1 MLSAEHD
8 LRVLDLNATL
18 APDESEGRPTSVE
31 RLERECHAAGV
42 VRAAVAPPPGDPT
55 TYLRANNAVA
65 RRAVA
70 RPFLAVAR
78 LAGPRDPDES
88 AAARVRNLAASRAD
102 HHPGPDDV
110 RSVAY
115 DDRFHAVRLAPARDG
130 LPDAT
135 TVDAL
140 AETGLPALVRAGP
153 GFSPEAA
160 AEAFADRGV
169 PTVLESVGG
178 YPLDRPSMERAV
190 ELLDDHENLWLGTA
204 RVPYRDVVERAVQE
218 HPDRVAFG
226 SGAPDPHP
234 SVAVTAA
241 RTLDVPE
248 NLLRRVVTD
257 NPARVVP
264 GLASDE

>member
-1 MLSAEHD
+1 MLAPEHD
-8 LRVLDLNATL
+8 LRVLDLDVTL
-18 APDESEGRPTSVE
+18 APDEGEGRPTPVE
-31 RLERECHAAGV
+31 RLERECRAAGV
-42 VRAAVAPPPGDPT
+42 VRAAVAPPPGDPA

-65 RRAVA
+65 RLAVS

-78 LAGPRDPDES
+78 LAGPRGPGES
-88 AAARVRNLAASRAD
+88 TTAKVRNLAASRAD

-115 DDRFHAVRLAPARDG
+115 DDRFHAVRLTPARDG
-130 LPDAT
+130 LPDAPT
-135 TVDAL
+135 LDAL

-153 GFSPEAA
+153 GFPPEAA
-160 AEAFADRGV
+160 VEAFVARGV
-169 PTVLESVGG
+169 PTVLASMGG
-178 YPLDRPSMERAV
+178 YPLDRPAMERAV
-190 ELLDDHENLWLGTA
+190 DLLDDHENLWLGTA
-204 RVPYRDVVERAVQE
+204 HVPYRGVVERAVQE

-234 SVAVTAA
+234 TVAVTAA
-241 RTLDVPE
+241 RTLDVPA

-264 GLASDE
+264 ALDPE